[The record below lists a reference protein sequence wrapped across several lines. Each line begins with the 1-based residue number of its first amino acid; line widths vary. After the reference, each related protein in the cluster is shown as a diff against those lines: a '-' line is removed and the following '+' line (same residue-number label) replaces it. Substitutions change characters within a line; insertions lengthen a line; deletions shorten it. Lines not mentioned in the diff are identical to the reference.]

1 MKLKTYL
8 ILLNQVN
15 EASFNIFKYVARFT
29 ILLLSVSLLFPQ
41 WSSFKLN
48 NNINSTFKYGGLFA
62 TYNSPV
68 EIRNDRRIAIS
79 SSLNKE
85 LSNDGFSPS
94 IESKIKISWNLS
106 IKGKMANFSSD
117 NRAIQMY
124 GWGLTLKPGSIEEP
138 SQWRIL
144 FDSGRINSNKQFRL
158 SAMSVSI
165 IKFFA
170 WNNLKLNSGFGTNM
184 VNVLSYNI
192 SENYDFQTNY
202 ISFGLST
209 KLFGLVLSPQ
219 VLFGSKINFI
229 SISIGDFF

>member
-1 MKLKTYL
+1 MLNGSRKRLLVSPLRSLSILNVATLPLKLFVICFLVIYELSKTFIDAIY
-8 ILLNQVN
+8 
-15 EASFNIFKYVARFT
+15 
-29 ILLLSVSLLFPQ
+29 LSV
-41 WSSFKLN
+41 N
-48 NNINSTFKYGGLFA
+48 
-62 TYNSPV
+62 
-68 EIRNDRRIAIS
+68 
-79 SSLNKE
+79 
-85 LSNDGFSPS
+85 
-94 IESKIKISWNLS
+94 
-106 IKGKMANFSSD
+106 
-117 NRAIQMY
+117 
-124 GWGLTLKPGSIEEP
+124 LTLKPGSIEEP

-192 SENYDFQTNY
+192 SDNYDFQTNY
-202 ISFGLST
+202 VSFGLST